1 MCIAISKPVG
11 VSLPSDS
18 ILKNCWD
25 NNDDGAGFAFNFDG
39 RVFIKKGFMTFKD
52 FMKTLKSYD
61 ARYNLKECGVLLH
74 FRIATHGA
82 RDASMTHPFPIVDD
96 AGCLK
101 KIEYIS
107 DYAVIHNGIITL
119 TSTTAS
125 KSAGLSDTALFIKD
139 YLTKIA
145 GNKVWLKKQCN
156 IELIEKLIDSKMA
169 ILDKYGN
176 IKMTSGFT
184 EDNGIFYSNSSYKDS
199 YYRTYTYYAGGAYS
213 TKTKKNTKSGNYLY
227 DDYAYGYGYNYDS
240 YDDYIADRMD
250 DSKSNVAKY
259 QSGLK
264 GLMKL
269 RSGYFVECGEYSD
282 QVESDGFDYYI
293 DAKNN
298 LYLSYEDSSDDEDG
312 EEDKRRR
319 YAYMGNCTVY
329 DWNLKE
335 VYFVRDTWAYAYQF
349 EDFDEELDDTE
360 EIETKTDKPSK
371 VQIEAK

>member
-1 MCIAISKPVG
+1 MCIAISKPIGVG
-11 VSLPSDS
+11 LPSDE
-18 ILKNCWD
+18 ILKNCWE

-52 FMKTLKSYD
+52 FMKALKTYD
-61 ARYNLKECGVLLH
+61 ARYNFKECGVLMH

-101 KIEYIS
+101 KIEYVS

-125 KSAGLSDTALFIKD
+125 RSAGLSDTALFIKD

-145 GNKVWLKKQCN
+145 GNKAWLRKQCN
-156 IELIEKLIDSKMA
+156 MELIEKLIDSKMA

-184 EDNGIFYSNSSYKDS
+184 EDNGVFYSNSSYKDS
-199 YYRTYTYYAGGAYS
+199 YYRTYTYYSGGSYS
-213 TKTKKNTKSGNYLY
+213 TKTKKNTKGSNYRY
-227 DDYAYGYGYNYDS
+227 DDYDYDYGYGYGYGSGYGYDYDS
-240 YDDYIADRMD
+240 YDDYIADKVD
-250 DSKSNVAKY
+250 NSKSVAAKY

-269 RSGYFVECGEYSD
+269 KSGYFVECGEYSD
-282 QVESDGFDYYI
+282 QVESDGFEYYV
-293 DAKNN
+293 DSKNN
-298 LYLSYEDSSDDEDG
+298 LYLSCDNDKEDEDI
-312 EEDKRRR
+312 DSHRK
-319 YAYMGNCTVY
+319 YTYMGNCVVY
-329 DWNLKE
+329 DRNLKE
-335 VYFVRDTWAYAYQF
+335 VPFTRDVWAYAYQF
-349 EDFDEELDDTE
+349 DEFEDEDVFDEVE
-360 EIETKTDKPSK
+360 SVK
-371 VQIEAK
+371 VN